1 MNKKYIYRVAGHVM
15 ELRLPQGD
23 PLGAQLAQY
32 EPFLVDRADEEPV
45 FSLEVLTEQTEMG
58 EMVQEIHQDDDGSE
72 ILAGRVDDRPCFD
85 FLHWG
90 RWQARLMT
98 GDDYREATLYAEGNR
113 LFGLNNAMMVMFA
126 LSTSD
131 KQTMLMPSSV
141 VSFRGTGYMFLGK
154 SGTGKSTHS
163 QLWLNNISGTELVND
178 DNPAVRIG
186 NDGVARVYGTPWSGK
201 TPCYRN
207 VSYPVGAIVQLSQAP
222 LNEIRRLKGI
232 QAYVALKPSVSGK
245 RWDRRL
251 ADGLH
256 ETENWV
262 AGHVPMFHLRC
273 LPDRDAAMTC
283 MEAVAPFVE
292 ASRLKTVDN
301 NIIIGEVASLVREG
315 RPVILPVKGNSMLP
329 FIVGSR
335 DSAELSLPKGPLT
348 VGDAVLAWVDD
359 SRYVLH
365 RIINI
370 SDDGKHLVL
379 MGDGN
384 IRGVEHCRTSDVVA
398 VANYVI
404 KPNGKRKYLYSDG
417 QRRAWR
423 LWNWLR
429 PVRRLPLAIMRRIVW
444 NRRSVA

>member
-1 MNKKYIYRVAGHVM
+1 
-15 ELRLPQGD
+15 
-23 PLGAQLAQY
+23 
-32 EPFLVDRADEEPV
+32 
-45 FSLEVLTEQTEMG
+45 
-58 EMVQEIHQDDDGSE
+58 
-72 ILAGRVDDRPCFD
+72 
-85 FLHWG
+85 
-90 RWQARLMT
+90 
-98 GDDYREATLYAEGNR
+98 
-113 LFGLNNAMMVMFA
+113 
-126 LSTSD
+126 
-131 KQTMLMPSSV
+131 
-141 VSFRGTGYMFLGK
+141 
-154 SGTGKSTHS
+154 
-163 QLWLNNISGTELVND
+163 
-178 DNPAVRIG
+178 
-186 NDGVARVYGTPWSGK
+186 
-201 TPCYRN
+201 
-207 VSYPVGAIVQLSQAP
+207 
-222 LNEIRRLKGI
+222 
-232 QAYVALKPSVSGK
+232 
-245 RWDRRL
+245 
-251 ADGLH
+251 
-256 ETENWV
+256 
-262 AGHVPMFHLRC
+262 
-273 LPDRDAAMTC
+273 